1 MKRLLIFLLL
11 GFSLVLVKCKNSQP
25 QSQIEVTSGID
36 PESGLAIDPNLML
49 VKGQCTACHSA
60 KLITQ
65 NRFTREGWKDKIIW
79 MQKTQNLW
87 DLGESEP
94 AILDYLAKHYAPE
107 ARASR
112 RANLENVEW
121 YKLNED

>member
-1 MKRLLIFLLL
+1 MKNLLLFLLFA
-11 GFSLVLVKCKNSQP
+11 FSIVLIKCKNSQP
-25 QSQIEVTSGID
+25 QIQEELSVGID
-36 PESGLAIDPNLML
+36 PDSGLQIDPNLML

-65 NRFTREGWKDKIIW
+65 NRFTREGWKDKIVW

-87 DLGESEP
+87 DLGEFEP
-94 AILDYLAKHYAPE
+94 AVLDYLEKYYSPE
-107 ARASR
+107 ERASR

-121 YKLNED
+121 YDLNER